1 MFPDIPTSFDGLQ
14 SLPIAPSEVEQV
26 ATLGMAYVVLRALRT
41 FALRNL
47 MCNVHV
53 PLAGRH
59 TLRTLVVI
67 LVLGVSACHAQAQD
81 PGMDAA
87 QQAMQQSQMAAQQAM
102 QASQQAMQDAQQAN
116 QQAMQQMMQAT
127 QNNTAPACC
136 IPAAKPKFSIKPG
149 VYNFPTTV
157 KITDATRGAII
168 YYSTDGWTPTEKSTR
183 YMGPIEI
190 DSTTTLQAIAVAP
203 YHARSYVASAQYTV
217 QAPATQPSA
226 ATPLTSDVLWPG
238 ANAAAAG
245 LLLAKDTPVPLL
257 FAAAVSSRTAEVGDK
272 IPMTLAE
279 DLKIG
284 DTLIAPKGSPA
295 VVIVI
300 QVDKTGAGGAPG
312 GITFKAD
319 SLTAGGT
326 VIKLHRSA
334 TREGDA
340 SPPNAAVLIPVVGPF
355 TVFKHGKDADIKPG
369 TPFTAFVSADT
380 PIAPRH

>member
-1 MFPDIPTSFDGLQ
+1 MRIL
-14 SLPIAPSEVEQV
+14 L
-26 ATLGMAYVVLRALRT
+26 L
-41 FALRNL
+41 
-47 MCNVHV
+47 
-53 PLAGRH
+53 
-59 TLRTLVVI
+59 I
-67 LVLGVSACHAQAQD
+67 LVLGASACYAQAQD
-81 PGMDAA
+81 PGMEAA
-87 QQAMQQSQMAAQQAM
+87 QQALQQSQMAAQQAM
-102 QASQQAMQDAQQAN
+102 QASQQAIQDAQQAN
-116 QQAMQQMMQAT
+116 QQAMQQRMQAT
-127 QNNTAPACC
+127 QDNTAPACC

-168 YYSTDGWTPTEKSTR
+168 YYSTDGWTSTEKSLR

-190 DSTTTLQAIAVAP
+190 NSTITLQAVAVAP
-203 YHARSYVASAQYTV
+203 YHARSYVASAQYSV

-226 ATPLTSDVLWPG
+226 ATPLTSDGLSPASAPFVPIMPAAG
-238 ANAAAAG
+238 ATTSAANAPATG

-284 DTLIAPKGSPA
+284 DTLIASKGSPA
-295 VVIVI
+295 VAIVI

-355 TVFKHGKDADIKPG
+355 TGFKHGKDADIKPG
-369 TPFTAFVSADT
+369 TRFTALVSADT
-380 PIAPRH
+380 PIAPPHER

>member
-1 MFPDIPTSFDGLQ
+1 MRIL
-14 SLPIAPSEVEQV
+14 L
-26 ATLGMAYVVLRALRT
+26 L
-41 FALRNL
+41 
-47 MCNVHV
+47 
-53 PLAGRH
+53 
-59 TLRTLVVI
+59 I
-67 LVLGVSACHAQAQD
+67 LVLGASACYAQAQD
-81 PGMDAA
+81 PGMEAA
-87 QQAMQQSQMAAQQAM
+87 QQALQQSQMAAQQAM
-102 QASQQAMQDAQQAN
+102 QASQQAIQDAQQAN
-116 QQAMQQMMQAT
+116 QQAMQQRMQAT
-127 QNNTAPACC
+127 QDNTAPACC

-168 YYSTDGWTPTEKSTR
+168 YYSTDGWTPTEKSLR

-190 DSTTTLQAIAVAP
+190 NSTITLQAMAVAP
-203 YHARSYVASAQYTV
+203 YHARSYVASAQYSV
-217 QAPATQPSA
+217 QAPATQPST
-226 ATPLTSDVLWPG
+226 ATPLTSDALSPACAFCSNHSAAG
-238 ANAAAAG
+238 ATTSAANAPATG

-284 DTLIAPKGSPA
+284 DTLIASKGSPA
-295 VVIVI
+295 VAIVI

-326 VIKLHRSA
+326 VIKLHGSA

-369 TPFTAFVSADT
+369 TPFTALVSADT
-380 PIAPRH
+380 PIAPPH

>member
-1 MFPDIPTSFDGLQ
+1 MRIL
-14 SLPIAPSEVEQV
+14 L
-26 ATLGMAYVVLRALRT
+26 
-41 FALRNL
+41 L
-47 MCNVHV
+47 M
-53 PLAGRH
+53 
-59 TLRTLVVI
+59 
-67 LVLGVSACHAQAQD
+67 LVLGACACYAQAQD
-81 PGMDAA
+81 PGMEVA

-102 QASQQAMQDAQQAN
+102 QASQQAIQDAQQAN

-127 QNNTAPACC
+127 QDNTAPVCC

-168 YYSTDGWTPTEKSTR
+168 YYSTDGWTPTEKSLR

-190 DSTTTLQAIAVAP
+190 NSTITLQAVAVAP
-203 YHARSYVASAQYTV
+203 YHARSYVASAQYSV
-217 QAPATQPSA
+217 QTPATQPSA
-226 ATPLTSDVLWPG
+226 ATPLTSDALSPASAPSVPVISAAG
-238 ANAAAAG
+238 ATTPAANAPATG
-245 LLLAKDTPVPLL
+245 LLLAKDTLVPLL

-295 VVIVI
+295 VAIVI

-340 SPPNAAVLIPVVGPF
+340 SPPNAAVLIPVLGPF

-369 TPFTAFVSADT
+369 TPFTALVSADT
-380 PIAPRH
+380 QIALPR